1 MHKAEAA
8 TCARVSG
15 VFAEVVHSQEM
26 EQLSFILGR
35 DWKDL
40 TMEVVQDWSTTDFRL
55 KRLDQVTQGRE
66 VGGDWICKFYV
77 EDEEEYEFGQDKNI
91 QGVWPKTLMYLVSLL
106 RHLRT
111 YRGVNK
117 RWKAEQGAS
126 QGQDVQALRF
136 F

>member
-8 TCARVSG
+8 TCARVSK

-66 VGGDWICKFYV
+66 VGENWKC
-77 EDEEEYEFGQDKNI
+77 
-91 QGVWPKTLMYLVSLL
+91 TL
-106 RHLRT
+106 
-111 YRGVNK
+111 
-117 RWKAEQGAS
+117 
-126 QGQDVQALRF
+126 
-136 F
+136 